1 MQSFVDPAV
10 LFFVFG
16 VFAGLVR
23 SNLEIPPAISRF
35 LSLYLL
41 MALGLKGGFALAAS
55 GLNAQVLISLGAAV
69 AMASAIPLLSYVV
82 LKKIIGR
89 FDAAALAATYGS
101 VSAVTFITAVQYLDT
116 HHLPYGG
123 HMAAAM
129 ALMESPAILLAVFMA
144 NKARA
149 EMRRSPT
156 NSTPQALSPE
166 TSMGHVWHEALTD
179 GAQLLLLGAM
189 LIGFFAGEQGQAVM
203 KPFSVDLFKGM
214 LAFFLL
220 DMGLL
225 AARNMGKLKEQPLTL
240 LLYALLAPVVH
251 ASLAMVVGG
260 WLSMNPGDLAL
271 LMVLSA
277 SASYIAVPAV
287 LRHAIP
293 EANPSLYFGMSLGL
307 TFPLNILLGIPLY
320 VQAAFWWTG
329 I

>member
-1 MQSFVDPAV
+1 MQSFIDPAI

-23 SNLEIPPAISRF
+23 SNLEIPPGISRF

-41 MALGLKGGFALAAS
+41 MALGLKGGFALAES
-55 GLNAQVLISLGAAV
+55 GLNAHVLISLGAAL
-69 AMASAIPLLSYVV
+69 AMASAIPLLSYVF
-82 LKKIIGR
+82 LKTIVGR
-89 FDAAALAATYGS
+89 FDAAAIAATYGS

-116 HHLPYGG
+116 HQLPYGG

-149 EMRRSPT
+149 EMRST
-156 NSTPQALSPE
+156 YTGSSLQATPQV
-166 TSMGHVWHEALTD
+166 TGMGHVWHEALTD

-189 LIGFFAGEQGQAVM
+189 LIGFFSGEQSQEVM

-225 AARNMGKLKEQPLTL
+225 AARNMGKLKGQPVTL
-240 LLYALLAPVVH
+240 LLYALLAPAVH

-260 WLSMNPGDLAL
+260 WLNMSPGDLAL

-293 EANPSLYFGMSLGL
+293 EANPTLYFGMSLGM
-307 TFPLNILLGIPLY
+307 TFPLNILVGIPLY
-320 VQAAFWWTG
+320 VQAAFWWVG
-329 I
+329 V